1 MFKILEIPTFCCI
14 VVAEMDEFYSDDF
27 FNGNGPL
34 GWSEKDWFAY
44 LKKSEAEISRFAKL
58 YSINKMKGKTLEEIT
73 HLAGWPMPEN
83 DESYFEIDDDAEFSE
98 EPWTLLNHPVYIIT
112 RGLLKCLQEYLEKVI
127 GETGIPAM
135 LVWEISKIITETSTF
150 MALAANSTDLSEDLL
165 ARCNY
170 KMSAVKLNEI
180 IAKTS
185 QIPEPKSAQGKERL
199 RRINGIIFDL
209 RQLCLNLAEAP
220 ITKH

>member
-1 MFKILEIPTFCCI
+1 MLEIYNK
-14 VVAEMDEFYSDDF
+14 MDEFYADDF
-27 FNGNGPL
+27 SDNFIPK
-34 GWSEKDWFAY
+34 GWTEKDWFLY
-44 LKKSEAEISRFAKL
+44 LKKSDAEIARFAAL
-58 YSINKMKGKTLEEIT
+58 YTVNRLKGKSLEEICT
-73 HLAGWPMPEN
+73 IAGWPLPQN
-83 DESYFEIDDDAEFSE
+83 DEAFDDGEEMDAEFSE

>member
-83 DESYFEIDDDAEFSE
+83 DESYFEIDDDAEFS
-98 EPWTLLNHPVYIIT
+98 HGAF
-112 RGLLKCLQEYLEKVI
+112 R
-127 GETGIPAM
+127 
-135 LVWEISKIITETSTF
+135 
-150 MALAANSTDLSEDLL
+150 
-165 ARCNY
+165 
-170 KMSAVKLNEI
+170 
-180 IAKTS
+180 
-185 QIPEPKSAQGKERL
+185 
-199 RRINGIIFDL
+199 
-209 RQLCLNLAEAP
+209 
-220 ITKH
+220 

>member
-1 MFKILEIPTFCCI
+1 MFL
-14 VVAEMDEFYSDDF
+14 
-27 FNGNGPL
+27 
-34 GWSEKDWFAY
+34 
-44 LKKSEAEISRFAKL
+44 
-58 YSINKMKGKTLEEIT
+58 KTLVAFS
-73 HLAGWPMPEN
+73 AGA
-83 DESYFEIDDDAEFSE
+83 SDDDAEFSE